1 MSASTLNID
10 ALVTDMLANRRG
22 SAGVGPRSWRVSGHP
37 TDGSDIVLQ
46 EVARVLKQ
54 RSDMVRPIVVSPPRA
69 TADTASVVL
78 TQVAVGLMEHG
89 LANGDLSSA
98 WQVQKPW
105 SAKVD
110 AVQKSLDRNRA
121 SVALLVGEPRS
132 WANRDFESEGAPFA
146 EHANEAATMLR
157 KAKCRQFIVGASF
170 GKHAQVDLV
179 MGTRAEAWLSNPARW
194 GEVAGEAKSVR
205 DRYGDRLRSLTALQL
220 RMLVAAAATTQQMP
234 KDLHSPFE
242 FIRPLAEYLASHS
255 LDKGASRVLR
265 YMTLVR
271 AQFRPL

>member
-105 SAKVD
+105 SAKVERGTE
-110 AVQKSLDRNRA
+110 SLDRNRA

-157 KAKCRQFIVGASF
+157 KAKCRQFIVGDLSAST
-170 GKHAQVDLV
+170 QVDLV
-179 MGTRAEAWLSNPARW
+179 MGTRARRGCRIRPAGARW
-194 GEVAGEAKSVR
+194 QAR
-205 DRYGDRLRSLTALQL
+205 RSRFGTAT
-220 RMLVAAAATTQQMP
+220 AT
-234 KDLHSPFE
+234 
-242 FIRPLAEYLASHS
+242 
-255 LDKGASRVLR
+255 V
-265 YMTLVR
+265 
-271 AQFRPL
+271 